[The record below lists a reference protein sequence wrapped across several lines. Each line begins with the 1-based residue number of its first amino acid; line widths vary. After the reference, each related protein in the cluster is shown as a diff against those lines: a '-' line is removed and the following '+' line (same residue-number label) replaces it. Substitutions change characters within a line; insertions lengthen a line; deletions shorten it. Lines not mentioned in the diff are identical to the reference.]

1 MSMNEETLDIRE
13 SSIEQN
19 YATHGFFRFYG
30 KLPPLVVRSILKGSE
45 GEPLVD
51 IMCGSGTTLVE
62 SMLAN
67 RSSIG
72 IDVNPF
78 CVLVSKVKT
87 TLLNPDC
94 LREFLAELETELSS
108 INTLNSQKTLCHESS
123 SINADLDNILEA
135 GRKFIPKTNNVDFW
149 FEEKRRLELGFMLYQ
164 ISKLRDADVKNF
176 FRVAL
181 ASIIRKVSKA
191 SPRAGK
197 LFRTDKKDENVISL
211 FHNQSSRMI
220 NGMDEL
226 NRSVA
231 SSVSVETL
239 VGEIRNYPLRRKVAP
254 VVFWHPPYLALY
266 RYSAIYVLEMD
277 WLGFD
282 RKKVRKGEIEEG
294 YKSGEIEKYHAHLRD
309 LRSVLE
315 ASYDLLEANGQLL
328 VVIADSSLRGKT
340 LPVVS
345 PFLKAAGECGFAI
358 VKTITRKIH
367 FSQAVYHPSSREH
380 VRRPE
385 DKVLFLRK
393 TE

>member
-1 MSMNEETLDIRE
+1 LSMDEETLDIRV
-13 SSIEQN
+13 SSIKQN
-19 YATHGFFRFYG
+19 YGTHGFFRFYG
-30 KLPPLVVRSILKGSE
+30 KLPPLVVRSILKSSE
-45 GEPLVD
+45 GEPIVD

-62 SMLAN
+62 SMLVN
-67 RSSIG
+67 RSCVG
-72 IDVNPF
+72 VDVNPF
-78 CVLVSKVKT
+78 CVLVTKVKT
-87 TLLNPDC
+87 TLLNTDS
-94 LREFLAELETELSS
+94 LRESLAELETALSP
-108 INTLNSQKTLCHESS
+108 INTLNSQKTLYYESS
-123 SINADLDNILEA
+123 SINADLDDKLEE

-149 FEEKRRLELGFMLYQ
+149 FEEKRRLELGFILYQ
-164 ISKLRDADVKNF
+164 ISKFRDADVKNF

-211 FHNQSSRMI
+211 LHNQSTRMI

-226 NRSVA
+226 NRSVG

-239 VGEIRNYPLRRKVAP
+239 VGEIRNYPLRRKVVP

-309 LRSVLE
+309 LLSVLE
-315 ASYDLLEANGQLL
+315 ASYDLLETNGQLL
-328 VVIADSSLRGKT
+328 VVIADSSMRGKT

-345 PFLKAAGECGFAI
+345 PFLKAARERGFA
-358 VKTITRKIH
+358 VDKTMTRKIR
-367 FSQAVYHPSSREH
+367 FSQAVYHPSSRGH
-380 VRRPE
+380 ICRPE
-385 DKVLFLRK
+385 DKILFLRK
-393 TE
+393 TD